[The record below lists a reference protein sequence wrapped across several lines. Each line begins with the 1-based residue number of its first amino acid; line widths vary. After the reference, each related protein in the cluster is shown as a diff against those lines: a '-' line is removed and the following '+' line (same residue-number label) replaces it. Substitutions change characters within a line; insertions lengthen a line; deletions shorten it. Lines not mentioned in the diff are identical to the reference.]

1 MNFTIDAKALQGAL
15 KVAAKLT
22 KGIKIPVLSGVRLA
36 ATEHGTVTVI
46 ATDLD
51 VACRISIDAEV
62 FQPGTV
68 VLNCKAL
75 AAALPKKG
83 MVTIAGDTVQ
93 AGPFAVTVP
102 SFAVADYP
110 EVPMCS
116 PETPLAA
123 IETGFVGMIDRTV
136 YCVSREVS
144 RFTLN
149 GALLR
154 ILDRKVAMVA
164 TDGHR
169 LALAESEASYMSP
182 NMKLVV
188 PAFALRLMA
197 SCFDSER
204 SVYIAKEESHVFFT
218 CGDVQIVARP
228 VAGTF
233 PDYERVMPRSNGHTL
248 TVNRTALLD
257 AVKVAEKNAPEPFRT
272 IALKLNGCCRV
283 EAKCDERKFAADVP
297 AKWDGLEDWRVLVNA
312 SYLREWLESQV
323 CDTAVIRLKQERSRG
338 KDGAI
343 LSVDSDVEKHGIACY
358 CDPGVESVIM
368 PQRM

>member
-1 MNFTIDAKALQGAL
+1 MNACACSARDTACSTLDRLTATAYLLSRLSQSGSGL
-15 KVAAKLT
+15 RRQKVSSPLLVPT
-22 KGIKIPVLSGVRLA
+22 FVM
-36 ATEHGTVTVI
+36 
-46 ATDLD
+46 
-51 VACRISIDAEV
+51 VAIRR
-62 FQPGTV
+62 
-68 VLNCKAL
+68 
-75 AAALPKKG
+75 
-83 MVTIAGDTVQ
+83 TIAHPMTISKCQSVNSLMRLMSTTRHWLMNVDT
-93 AGPFAVTVP
+93 
-102 SFAVADYP
+102 
-110 EVPMCS
+110 
-116 PETPLAA
+116 LWH
-123 IETGFVGMIDRTV
+123 
-136 YCVSREVS
+136 
-144 RFTLN
+144 
-149 GALLR
+149 
-154 ILDRKVAMVA
+154 LDMVA